1 MGKKYLE
8 TKKDSLESSVLGVWK
23 TAIEEGDARMDGRT
37 KEYREHRK
45 KLESARQRRE
55 SKKATKVSEAFKP
68 VKSDHEFVRVTVKK
82 EQDVEK
88 ILDWLDKNAS
98 GGGMDVMID
107 TDNVSG
113 GGMKDYS
120 AGDIDLEGEDAG
132 EVGVDLAKKFRRE
145 AQVMGEEVEVDEQL
159 AKIKGN
165 TPADQGRRAATQDDI
180 DRAKEKGDMK
190 LVKKL
195 EEKGIEDSPN
205 PANKQHL
212 CAKNVVHEEWGN
224 GLPVHGMHAE
234 PDEDGNIA
242 WYDVIFEHGVEKG
255 VSINELKVTKS
266 EGHMHASYN
275 GKKKKKVDE
284 SAVNPKDRDELDD
297 DAKDSAKKMKRAQE
311 PAPGQMTEAQ
321 SGDKEAYKK
330 FFDAALKKFKVKSPA
345 EFKSDE
351 EKKKFY
357 DYIDKNWEGDNEKAE
372 GAMSQVREF
381 KIQSMKAALAQVWGM
396 EEGKNPFAP
405 LKKEDDESELKKK
418 TKTETGKKAAVIDLK
433 PKIKD

>member
-8 TKKDSLESSVLGVWK
+8 TKKNTLESSILGVWK

-224 GLPVHGMHAE
+224 GQPVHGMHAE

-284 SAVNPKDRDELDD
+284 AAVNPKDRDELDD